1 MKKRSQRFE
10 SGSQYDKIKRGGSGP
25 DGLVTEAGVQRV
37 AMVLD
42 GSLKES
48 PMRRLICQVAK
59 ESEDFAILELKNSR
73 A

>member
-1 MKKRSQRFE
+1 
-10 SGSQYDKIKRGGSGP
+10 
-25 DGLVTEAGVQRV
+25 
-37 AMVLD
+37 MVLD